1 MLDRTVITPALYD
14 YLFSVSLREPDV
26 LRRLREETS
35 KMPEAEMLIPPEQG
49 QFLNLLV
56 QLIGARKTLE
66 LGVFTGYSALWTAL
80 GLGRDGLLIGCDLN
94 KQWAAIARRY
104 WQEAGVD
111 SRIELRLGPAV
122 ETLNRLLQESQ
133 AETFDFAFID
143 ADKANYNQYYE
154 LVLEL
159 VRPGGLIVLDNML
172 RSGEVLDPNSTEAG
186 TVAVKALN
194 EKLGKDR
201 RIVLSMLPIAD
212 GVSLAMKVTAA

>member
-56 QLIGARKTLE
+56 QLIGARRTLE

-122 ETLNRLLQESQ
+122 ETLNCLLQESQ

-194 EKLGKDR
+194 EKLGQDR
-201 RIVLSMLPIAD
+201 RVVLSMLPIAD